1 MDLLEECENSSK
13 KEGRYDC
20 ETKNSIET
28 LYIVASITWLVL
40 TVVLGLWKHDDIL
53 LWTIL
58 LIPLLVFAIN
68 YFNLEE
74 FPLQMENQM
83 LKGNLLS
90 FAFIVAIILIH
101 WNSPFD
107 KGARTEFYKI
117 LITAFVLLMISLLDL
132 WVGEKKMLI
141 VKHIK
146 TSLHTASLS
155 LLAVALYLYYTY
167 QRDMVE

>member
-1 MDLLEECENSSK
+1 MNFIEEYNLPEK
-13 KEGRYDC
+13 DGTYDC

-28 LYIVASITWLVL
+28 LYIVAAITWLVL
-40 TVVLGLWKHDDIL
+40 SIVLGLWVYDDIL
-53 LWTIL
+53 LWAIL

-74 FPLQMENQM
+74 FPLRLENQM
-83 LKGNLLS
+83 LRGNLLS
-90 FAFIVAIILIH
+90 FAFIVAVVLIH

-107 KGARTEFYKI
+107 KNSRTEFYKI
-117 LITAFVLLMISLLDL
+117 LITAFILLMISLVDL

-146 TSLHTASLS
+146 TALHTASLT

-167 QRDMVE
+167 QRDQIE